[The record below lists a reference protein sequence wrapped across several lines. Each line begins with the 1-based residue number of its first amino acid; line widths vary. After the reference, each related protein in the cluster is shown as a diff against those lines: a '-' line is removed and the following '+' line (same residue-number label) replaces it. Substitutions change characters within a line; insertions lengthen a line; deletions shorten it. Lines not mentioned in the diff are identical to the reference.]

1 MVDCNNRRLA
11 DLVRLNYVRHGGRV
25 PQTSVG
31 IGNLSNP
38 GLPLPRRDRDR
49 SFDLAL
55 PSCGI
60 VEIHELVLG

>member
-31 IGNLSNP
+31 IGTLGDSS
-38 GLPLPRRDRDR
+38 LPLPRRDSDR

-55 PSCGI
+55 PNSGI
-60 VEIHELVLG
+60 VEIHKLVLG